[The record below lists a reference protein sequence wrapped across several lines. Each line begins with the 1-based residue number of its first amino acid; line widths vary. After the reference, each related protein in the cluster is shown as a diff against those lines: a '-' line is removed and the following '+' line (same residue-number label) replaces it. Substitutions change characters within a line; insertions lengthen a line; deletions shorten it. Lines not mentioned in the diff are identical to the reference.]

1 MGNKPAEKLPMP
13 PVERRALVSLLV
25 GVAATAAAIRLV
37 MAIGPELILSDSNL
51 RLLATR
57 LALAGWL
64 GPACLDILGRSVW
77 RQSGGRVVIDERD
90 VRILERAPSTRV
102 RALIVCRVMGGSVE
116 CVLPGCGLGPV
127 FFLALSSGPVG

>member
-1 MGNKPAEKLPMP
+1 MP

-77 RQSGGRVVIDERD
+77 RQPGGRVVIDERD

-116 CVLPGCGLGPV
+116 
-127 FFLALSSGPVG
+127 